1 MLYLIRMKLLDK
13 IVQKLF
19 IYSKFLCRNMYILL
33 IEDTRITNCGIRED
47 QRSRK
52 HEMNILFSVYPDSY
66 GSGISLIVA
75 QLPRIICRGI
85 ISFLVFFCW
94 LLMRVT
100 FRIVTNTVRAIS
112 LCHIWIMTSKLHL
125 KYRTIVFIL
134 RICTCTNAK

>member
-52 HEMNILFSVYPDSY
+52 YEMNILFSVYPD
-66 GSGISLIVA
+66 
-75 QLPRIICRGI
+75 
-85 ISFLVFFCW
+85 
-94 LLMRVT
+94 
-100 FRIVTNTVRAIS
+100 
-112 LCHIWIMTSKLHL
+112 
-125 KYRTIVFIL
+125 
-134 RICTCTNAK
+134 CTEAAFP